1 MKLISTA
8 AVALALLLSAPA
20 FAAETPAKTLSPQQ
34 QRMKDCNTQAK
45 GKKGEERR
53 SFMST
58 CLKGSKAQ
66 ASAQADAAQPAADGA
81 KANAPARKKSN
92 RSSTAAH

>member
-1 MKLISTA
+1 MKLFSTA
-8 AVALALLLSAPA
+8 AVALALLLAAPA

-66 ASAQADAAQPAADGA
+66 ASTQADAQPTADGA
-81 KANAPARKKSN
+81 KANAPAHKKSN
-92 RSSTAAH
+92 RGSTAAH